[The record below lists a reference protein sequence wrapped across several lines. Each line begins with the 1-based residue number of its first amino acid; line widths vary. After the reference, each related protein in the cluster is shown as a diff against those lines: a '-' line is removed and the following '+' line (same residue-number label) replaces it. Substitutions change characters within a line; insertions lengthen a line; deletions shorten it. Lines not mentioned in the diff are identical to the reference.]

1 MPSLST
7 QGQNTGYTHYLK
19 FTYEDLQRQSWAD
32 SVMSAT
38 DIRKKIAIAKRGSVI
53 TYVTAFS
60 TVGSAGAS
68 DITLTCGSGT
78 ISAIYL
84 SSSDITSSTVYCNT
98 GTSLS
103 TTNRAVPNSDI
114 TIWIRVQGTI
124 ENLTAGE
131 WIIAVKI
138 LDAGDITN

>member
-32 SVMSAT
+32 TFTSAS
-38 DIRKKIAIAKRGSVI
+38 DVRKKIAIAKRGSVV

-60 TVGSAGAS
+60 TVSAAGAS
-68 DITLTCGSGT
+68 DITLTCGPTS
-78 ISAIYL
+78 ISSQYL
-84 SSSDITSSTVYCNT
+84 LTSDIDVDTVYCNT
-98 GTSLS
+98 GSLLA
-103 TTNRAVPNSDI
+103 TTNRDVRSSDAP
-114 TIWIRVQGTI
+114 IWIRVQGTI
-124 ENLTAGE
+124 ANLTAGE
-131 WIIAVKI
+131 WIVAVKI